1 MFVVFYDVLSDDLP
15 IEITSYADSM
25 LKVAFNSMPEIV
37 RSHSFRVGSLTFK
50 ILRQS
55 FDMGLYEDENDLNG
69 EMLESVKEGFIYHDI
84 GKAFISNDIL
94 MKPCV
99 LTPEEMKIMKLH
111 TVIGGMFI
119 AKCTKPEADSP
130 HDEDIW
136 RYSSQMATF
145 HHEKWNGKGY
155 PYGRRGV
162 DIPLVARACSIADV
176 YDAMVNDRPYK
187 KAVHHELAV
196 AEICDNRDEQFDP
209 LLVTAFER
217 LISQIDV

>member
-1 MFVVFYDVLSDDLP
+1 
-15 IEITSYADSM
+15 
-25 LKVAFNSMPEIV
+25 
-37 RSHSFRVGSLTFK
+37 
-50 ILRQS
+50 
-55 FDMGLYEDENDLNG
+55 
-69 EMLESVKEGFIYHDI
+69 
-84 GKAFISNDIL
+84 
-94 MKPCV
+94 
-99 LTPEEMKIMKLH
+99 
-111 TVIGGMFI
+111 
-119 AKCTKPEADSP
+119 
-130 HDEDIW
+130 
-136 RYSSQMATF
+136 MATF